1 MSFEYV
7 ICVVKL
13 KKKMSKICPRLAIG
27 IQNTIRTWTLRT
39 TPFEVSKLEI
49 VNNKKILL
57 RVCSVWKERERGEKQ
72 KPILLFCVFCKQ
84 CKYLF
89 LSLYVYLSLV
99 QWLCF

>member
-13 KKKMSKICPRLAIG
+13 KKMSKICPRLAIG

-49 VNNKKILL
+49 VNNNKNSSTSLFSLKG
-57 RVCSVWKERERGEKQ
+57 EREGRKAETNFAV
-72 KPILLFCVFCKQ
+72 LCV
-84 CKYLF
+84 L
-89 LSLYVYLSLV
+89 
-99 QWLCF
+99 